1 MPDIDFIWGEIE
13 RLRVQVTRERLEILE
28 HHRAKISSRAAQA
41 PLARIDELCADRD
54 RPNQDKPP
62 RRFEAGHYSLD

>member
-1 MPDIDFIWGEIE
+1 MPDIDFIWREIE

-28 HHRAKISSRAAQA
+28 YHRTKLSSRAARA

-54 RPNQDKPP
+54 RPNPDKPQ